1 MPPRNN
7 PLRLN
12 KLQLK
17 TLCLLQELAR
27 YPESSSPIADTGEVT
42 ISNLPHPHGDH
53 FHVGRRVTLAKDAT
67 GLRNHAVWLALERKG
82 LARSGFPLV
91 ITLTAEGIRYDTGME
106 GSILVGEEH

>member
-27 YPESSSPIADTGEVT
+27 LPESSSPVDDTGEVI

-53 FHVGRRVTLAKDAT
+53 FHVGGRVALAKDTT

-82 LARSGFPLV
+82 LARSGFPFAV
-91 ITLTAEGIRYDTGME
+91 TLTTEGIGYDTGME
-106 GSILVGEEH
+106 GSILIGDEH

>member
-17 TLCLLQELAR
+17 TLCLLQELAQH
-27 YPESSSPIADTGEVT
+27 PESSSPIDDTGEVK
-42 ISNLPHPHGDH
+42 ISNLPHPHGGH
-53 FHVGRRVTLAKDAT
+53 FHVGKRVTLAKDAT

-82 LARSGFPLV
+82 LARSGFPFA
-91 ITLTAEGIRYDTGME
+91 ITLTTEGIQYDTGME

>member
-27 YPESSSPIADTGEVT
+27 HPETSSPVDDTGEVM
-42 ISNLPHPHGDH
+42 ISNLPRPHGDH
-53 FHVGRRVTLAKDAT
+53 FHVGARVALAKDAT
-67 GLRNHAVWLALERKG
+67 GLRNQAVWTALERKG
-82 LARSGFPLV
+82 LARSSFPFAV
-91 ITLTAEGIRYDTGME
+91 TLTAEGIGYDTGLE
-106 GSILVGEEH
+106 NAILIGGDH